1 MGLDMYLYK
10 KTVVKN
16 WNHMKPEEKYS
27 ISVKKNKKSTHIQT
41 KRISEVVEDIGY
53 WRKANAIH
61 KWFVDNVQNGLDD
74 CKEYYVERDALR
86 VLLGKVQQVLREP
99 EIAPNVLPTESGFFF
114 GSTDYDE
121 YYFEDLKHTE
131 KLLKDILA
139 EPEGGS
145 IYYHS
150 SW

>member
-1 MGLDMYLYK
+1 MYLYK